1 MATSH
6 FIGSDLS
13 QKLASS
19 MQNCTSSILYS
30 TLRMASLCAH
40 GYGTPFTILMDND
53 GNVEVHE
60 RTLNAKFHFE
70 QGSICIEEEVLS
82 NSGKMV
88 ETNLQL
94 KLRNDEVVVWY
105 LCSGTYRVFRL
116 IASQMATST
125 IFLTPKSA
133 TSTVQVPN
141 VTEVNVEF
149 ELLKVTLLIDSNNV
163 ILPLVKLGD
172 ISAFAFGS

>member
-1 MATSH
+1 
-6 FIGSDLS
+6 
-13 QKLASS
+13 
-19 MQNCTSSILYS
+19 
-30 TLRMASLCAH
+30 
-40 GYGTPFTILMDND
+40 
-53 GNVEVHE
+53 
-60 RTLNAKFHFE
+60 
-70 QGSICIEEEVLS
+70 
-82 NSGKMV
+82 
-88 ETNLQL
+88 
-94 KLRNDEVVVWY
+94 
-105 LCSGTYRVFRL
+105 
-116 IASQMATST
+116 MATST